1 MEEKKKPTS
10 TPKSE
15 ESSEPTKASPEVRS
29 ADEVTGVSA
38 EGAAGSGPKDNSAP
52 KKAQKQAGSTGA
64 ISAKKNPPKR
74 RPIKKG
80 PTYEDLENDE
90 QVQVLREHFGDDL
103 DSAQSFLGQKILTIN
118 PASLFDALSFLR
130 EESNFD
136 YLIDLTALDYQGEEK
151 RWCLVYHLYSYSSG
165 QFFRVKSRIGEGD
178 VPDSVTPIWKV
189 ADWLERE
196 IYDMFGIEFS
206 GHPELKRILLPAD
219 WHGHPLRKD
228 YDIKLQD
235 QSWVKKHLKIRK
247 IPE

>member
-1 MEEKKKPTS
+1 MEDKKKPKS
-10 TPKSE
+10 T
-15 ESSEPTKASPEVRS
+15 SEPEKPSESTKASSGVES
-29 ADEVTGVSA
+29 ADEVVGASA
-38 EGAAGSGPKDNSAP
+38 EGTGNESNEDSVPRKPQKPSGP
-52 KKAQKQAGSTGA
+52 AGAT
-64 ISAKKNPPKR
+64 SAKKNPPKR

-90 QVQVLREHFGDDL
+90 QVQFLRERFGDDL

-130 EESNFD
+130 EELDFD

-165 QFFRVKSRIGEGD
+165 HFLRIKSRICEGD
-178 VPDSVTPIWKV
+178 GPASVTPIWKV

-247 IPE
+247 IPG

>member
-1 MEEKKKPTS
+1 MEDENPPKS
-10 TPKSE
+10 TPDSK
-15 ESSEPTKASPEVRS
+15 PPPDLTKASPEVGVI
-29 ADEVTGVSA
+29 DEVVGASA
-38 EGAAGSGPKDNSAP
+38 EGAGSDSKETSASG
-52 KKAQKQAGSTGA
+52 KIQKPTDPVGS

-80 PTYEDLENDE
+80 PVYEDLEDDE
-90 QVQVLREHFGDDL
+90 QVRVLRECFGDDL
-103 DSAQSFLGQKILTIN
+103 ASAQSFLGQKILTIE

-130 EESNFD
+130 EESDFD
-136 YLIDLTALDYQGEEK
+136 YLVDLTALDYQGEEK

-165 QFFRVKSRIGEGD
+165 QFVRVKSRISEGN
-178 VPDSVTPIWKV
+178 VPISVTSIWKV

-196 IYDMFGIEFS
+196 VYDMFGIEFS

-235 QSWVKKHLKIRK
+235 QSWIKKHLKIRK
-247 IPE
+247 VPG

>member
-1 MEEKKKPTS
+1 MKEA
-10 TPKSE
+10 
-15 ESSEPTKASPEVRS
+15 SSEAGSTGEV
-29 ADEVTGVSA
+29 AGASA
-38 EGAAGSGPKDNSAP
+38 EGVGRESKEASAP
-52 KKAQKQAGSTGA
+52 EKIQKQAGPVGSIST
-64 ISAKKNPPKR
+64 KKNPPKR

-80 PTYEDLENDE
+80 PVYEDLEDDE
-90 QVQVLREHFGDDL
+90 QVQILRERLGDDL
-103 DSAQSFLGQKILTIN
+103 DSAQSFLGQKILTIR
-118 PASLFDALSFLR
+118 PVSLFDALSFLR
-130 EESNFD
+130 EESGFD
-136 YLIDLTALDYQGEEK
+136 YLIDITALDYQGEEK

-165 QFFRVKSRIGEGD
+165 RFFRVKSRIGEGD
-178 VPDSVTPIWKV
+178 VPASVTPIWKV

-247 IPE
+247 IPG